1 MTCERCSDPL
11 FILSVLY
18 PERGVTDLQNW
29 LEHRL
34 AGFSVPLPADAAF
47 DQRDAFLI
55 TRADQ
60 FTGPGELP
68 LLTPFET
75 ASGTRWLWTTF
86 SVRIWKAQPGWDCRG
101 TPRCG
106 WRHLPITPE
115 PDHAPRRSRNFTDT

>member
-34 AGFSVPLPADAAF
+34 AGFSVPQPADAAF

-55 TRADQ
+55 IRADQ

-86 SVRIWKAQPGWDCRG
+86 SADLEGTARVGLPGYAAMW
-101 TPRCG
+101 
-106 WRHLPITPE
+106 L
-115 PDHAPRRSRNFTDT
+115 APSPHNA